1 MNIIKWKNIYLGGH
15 YVWCFSSYLKKFIFN
30 KVKTLTPNYN
40 LKSWIILTCNQSF
53 HENIFYLIVNI
64 PHCPKITLSFII
76 KTNQSKRGFVN
87 MVVSSFLKLRSLTFY
102 RAEILVYK
110 IKERT
115 QISHIWLLSTFPGDG
130 NCQTW
135 ERTQLR
141 FWDRTDLDLN
151 PYSLKVAPQWLWASD
166 LTSLCLFPCKFVV
179 RITGNH
185 AHMSKKHGA

>member
-1 MNIIKWKNIYLGGH
+1 MLYLGKNCLLVVKIFEGHKNRSYKQYKQWKKGETISIWAGRNIRPWLGWFSLFLYEICYMNIIKWKNIYLGGH

-87 MVVSSFLKLRSLTFY
+87 MVVSSFLKLRFSN
-102 RAEILVYK
+102 IL
-110 IKERT
+110 
-115 QISHIWLLSTFPGDG
+115 
-130 NCQTW
+130 
-135 ERTQLR
+135 
-141 FWDRTDLDLN
+141 
-151 PYSLKVAPQWLWASD
+151 
-166 LTSLCLFPCKFVV
+166 
-179 RITGNH
+179 
-185 AHMSKKHGA
+185 